1 MSLSLKDTNSPDCVI
16 LASYGLTPREMEIAG
31 WMARGKTNS
40 EIAIILGSAVRT
52 VEKHMERILE
62 KMNVE
67 NRVAATAIVASS
79 GRFPAI
85 NGYRLGRNRRRKSP
99 SRIPTA

>member
-52 VEKHMERILE
+52 VEKHMERILD
-62 KMNVE
+62 KMQVE
-67 NRVAATAIVASS
+67 NRVAATAIIASS
-79 GRFPAI
+79 GRLPAI
-85 NGYRLGRNRRRKSP
+85 SGKRFNRNGPRKSP
-99 SRIPTA
+99 RRTPTA